1 MSESTSLILFGAS
14 GDLSR
19 RKLVPALFSL
29 YRKGRLPKRFKLL
42 GMSTSAMSHADY
54 RARLLEGVQQ
64 FAEYTF
70 TPDEWHQFSQG
81 LFYQPGSFTEPQ
93 AYLKLAETLQELE
106 DGPANRLFYLATP
119 PDFFSVI
126 PAHLHAAGML
136 EEAQG
141 WQRVVV
147 EKPFGT
153 DLASAEALNRDLH
166 SVLDEDQIYRI
177 DHYLGKETVQNI
189 LTFRFAN
196 AIYEPIWNRDHI
208 DHVQITVAEQVDV
221 GSRAKYYDGVGA
233 LRDMFQNHL
242 FQLLSFI
249 ALEPPASFNA
259 RDLREEKL
267 KVLRAVRPIQPQEVL
282 QAALRGQ
289 YRGYRDAQGIA
300 PDSRTETYAALRLFI
315 DNWRWQGVPFYLRSG
330 KGLHEKLSEIIIQF
344 KDPPARLF
352 ANAHASLSTPNIL
365 SFCLQPDE
373 GIHQRFEVKIPD
385 TVSDH
390 RSVEM
395 QFHYQDVFS
404 PSAIPEAYE
413 RLLLDALN
421 GDATLFNRADQAELA
436 WALLSPVLEAWA
448 KPDGPPLC
456 EYDPGSW
463 GPAEADEFLQRD
475 GRRWWQMCSCE
486 AHSPM
491 YTEVVPGEHM
501 AQSGTKD

>member
-1 MSESTSLILFGAS
+1 
-14 GDLSR
+14 
-19 RKLVPALFSL
+19 
-29 YRKGRLPKRFKLL
+29 
-42 GMSTSAMSHADY
+42 MSHADF
-54 RARLLEGVQQ
+54 RQRLLDGVQQ
-64 FAEYTF
+64 FADYTF
-70 TPDEWHQFSQG
+70 TTEEWQQFSQQ
-81 LFYQPGSFTEPQ
+81 LFYLPGSFTEPQ
-93 AYLKLAETLQELE
+93 AYQELEEALKKLE

-119 PDFFSVI
+119 PDFFNLI
-126 PAHLHAAGML
+126 PEHLHATGML
-136 EEAQG
+136 DDAQG
-141 WQRVVV
+141 WRRVVV

-153 DLASAEALNRDLH
+153 DLASAEALNRALH
-166 SVLDEDQIYRI
+166 SVLDENQIYRI

-196 AIYEPIWNRDHI
+196 AIYEPVWNRDHI
-208 DHVQITVAEQVDV
+208 DHVQITVAESVDV
-221 GSRAKYYDGVGA
+221 GSRAKYYDGVGV

-267 KVLRAVRPIQPQEVL
+267 KVLRAVRPIQPQDVP
-282 QAALRGQ
+282 QMALRGQ
-289 YRGYRDAQGIA
+289 YRGYRQAPGVQ
-300 PDSRTETYAALRLFI
+300 PDSTTETYAAMRLFI

-330 KGLHEKLSEIIIQF
+330 KALYEKLSEIVIQF

-352 ANAHASLSTPNIL
+352 ANSQTPLSSPNIL

-385 TVSDH
+385 MASDH
-390 RSVEM
+390 RPVEM
-395 QFHYQDVFS
+395 QFHYQDVFP

-448 KPDGPPLC
+448 KPDGPPVH
-456 EYDPGSW
+456 EYEPGSW
-463 GPAEADEFLQRD
+463 GPIQADAIVQGD

-486 AHSPM
+486 EHNPLH
-491 YTEVVPGEHM
+491 TEVVQGGHAAE
-501 AQSGTKD
+501 TREKD